1 MYCGNNASPL
11 LILACRNNERTN
23 LEVQLFN
30 IQTKLRAA
38 RQKSWYPPEG
48 KLVSDLNRA
57 WVNLEGAEHERE
69 VALRK
74 ELMRWVKRP
83 QNE

>member
-1 MYCGNNASPL
+1 MHYYMFF
-11 LILACRNNERTN
+11 RYNERTN
-23 LEVQLFN
+23 LEIQLFN

-38 RQKSWYPPEG
+38 RQKNWYPPEG
-48 KLVSDLNRA
+48 KLVSDINKA

-74 ELMRWVKRP
+74 ELMR
-83 QNE
+83 